1 MKFAILTLILIS
13 SIGHANAARVLFI
26 GNSFTGFTMAT
37 VKRFETISPLGPHQ
51 FQFEFVGGITLQG
64 HSSRVETLKAV
75 QCQRFDYVVMQD
87 HSMRTLNAR
96 QSFEFEV
103 TRLTEMARESGAQPM
118 LFQTWAR
125 GRDGNLNGFLFDQNI
140 VSNAYLDIGSRLNVP
155 VIRIGDA
162 WREVRNTNLSLFN
175 SLYLPDLIHPTP
187 TGEYIAAA
195 SIYRAIYP
203 TDLAWL
209 SSFPGDNA
217 QLAGIRG
224 IVNRLNPSG
233 SPYTNP
239 NSESVCDT
247 SRDEEQRDL
256 CGCGP
261 FKEPPRPLAGV
272 LSLLL
277 E

>member
-26 GNSFTGFTMAT
+26 GNSFTGYTST
-37 VKRFETISPLGPHQ
+37 TLKRFATISPLGPHQ
-51 FQFEFVGGITLQG
+51 FQFEFVGGTNLQA
-64 HSSRVETLKAV
+64 HSSREETLKAV
-75 QCQRFDYVVMQD
+75 QCKRFDYVVMQD
-87 HSMRTLNAR
+87 HSLRTLIAPE
-96 QSFEFEV
+96 SFEFGV
-103 TRLTEMARESGAQPM
+103 TQLTSMARENGAKPM

-125 GRDGNLNGFLFDQNI
+125 GQAGNLNSFLFHQNI
-140 VSNAYLDIGSRLNVP
+140 ISNAYLDIGSELNVP

-175 SLYLPDLIHPTP
+175 SLFLPDLIHPTP

-233 SPYTNP
+233 SSYTNP